1 MNIDLPA
8 FELPFFAALLL
19 LLVLARFFGEL
30 FERMGQ
36 PAMIGEIIAGIILG
50 PSVLNFIHRTEEL
63 KVISDL
69 GVFLLVILAGLEIN
83 FDDILKSIR
92 GRNIFVSLLAFFI
105 PIGSGFLVGQA
116 FHQPV
121 MTTVF
126 IGLCVAITALPVSIR
141 ILMDLGRLNSA
152 IGQKIIS
159 AAIFDDVLA
168 LTILGVLLD
177 FKDLESS
184 YAEVTKMTI
193 WTILKLLL
201 FVSVIVGTYKLIQH
215 FAKREN
221 FLETQLD
228 KLISVLRG
236 KESLF
241 ALLFVFILIF
251 ATLTES
257 IGLHF
262 IIGSFFASML
272 LSKSLIGEKNLQTF
286 HKTTNSMAM
295 GFLAPIFFAG
305 IGLEFKLGSIQ
316 NIVLLLAILGVSFAS
331 KIIGGYIG
339 GRVSLMSHR
348 QSLTLAYGL
357 NARGIM
363 ELVIAN
369 IAFRE
374 GFINVE
380 IFSMLVIMG
389 LVTTLSTPFLLKY
402 SFKSLDRKEAS
413 WENLDPLFGC
423 IS

>member
-36 PAMIGEIIAGIILG
+36 PAMIGEIIAGVILG

>member
-30 FERMGQ
+30 FERMHQ

-92 GRNIFVSLLAFFI
+92 GRNIFVSILAFLI

-141 ILMDLGRLNSA
+141 ILMDLGKLHTD

-159 AAIFDDVLA
+159 VAIFDDVLA
-168 LTILGVLLD
+168 LTILGILLD
-177 FKDLESS
+177 FKHLDSS
-184 YAEVTKMTI
+184 YSEITKMTI

-201 FVSVIVGTYKLIQH
+201 FIGVIIGSYKLIQH

-228 KLISVLRG
+228 KLIGLLKG

-241 ALLFVFILIF
+241 ALMFVFILIF

-272 LSKSLIGEKNLQTF
+272 LSKKLIGEKNLATF

-305 IGLEFKLGSIQ
+305 IGLEFKLGSIN
-316 NIVLLLAILGVSFAS
+316 NILLLVAILAVSFLS

-339 GRVSLMSHR
+339 GRISLLSHR
-348 QSLTLAYGL
+348 KSLTLAYGM

-380 IFSMLVIMG
+380 VFSMLVIMG

-402 SFKSLDRKEAS
+402 SFKRLEKAEVT
-413 WENLDPLFGC
+413 
-423 IS
+423 

>member
-30 FERMGQ
+30 FERMHQ

-92 GRNIFVSLLAFFI
+92 GRNIFVSILAFLI

-141 ILMDLGRLNSA
+141 ILMDLGKLHTD

-159 AAIFDDVLA
+159 VAIFDDVLA
-168 LTILGVLLD
+168 LTILGILLD
-177 FKDLESS
+177 FKHLDSS
-184 YAEVTKMTI
+184 YSEITKMTI
-193 WTILKLLL
+193 WTILKLFL
-201 FVSVIVGTYKLIQH
+201 FVGVIIGSYKLIQH

-228 KLISVLRG
+228 KLIGLLRG

-272 LSKSLIGEKNLQTF
+272 LSKKLIGEKNLATF

-305 IGLEFKLGSIQ
+305 IGLEFKLGSIN
-316 NIVLLLAILGVSFAS
+316 NILLLLAILAVSFLS

-339 GRVSLMSHR
+339 GRISLLSHR
-348 QSLTLAYGL
+348 QSLTLAYGM

-380 IFSMLVIMG
+380 VFSMLVIMG

-402 SFKSLDRKEAS
+402 SFKRLEKTEATWKKANRLIGS
-413 WENLDPLFGC
+413 IF
-423 IS
+423 